1 MSDRRGVPEPQ
12 ATEADQ
18 FAIDRQSMVDLVA
31 ENLRLR
37 EEVALLRA
45 IATCAIVDRLPER

>member
-1 MSDRRGVPEPQ
+1 
-12 ATEADQ
+12 
-18 FAIDRQSMVDLVA
+18 MVDLVA

-45 IATCAIVDRLPER
+45 IAACAIVDRLHES

>member
-18 FAIDRQSMVDLVA
+18 LAIDPRSMVDLVA

-45 IATCAIVDRLPER
+45 IATCAIVDRLHEG